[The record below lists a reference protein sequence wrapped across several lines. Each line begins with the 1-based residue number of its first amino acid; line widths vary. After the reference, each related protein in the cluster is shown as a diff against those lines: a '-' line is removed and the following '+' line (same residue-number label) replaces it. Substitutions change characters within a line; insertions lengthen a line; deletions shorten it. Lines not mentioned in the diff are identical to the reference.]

1 MGFCGLDGVFRADST
16 SFTVLRHLL
25 VHGEVKEMI
34 EAFGLD
40 IGSRDVREGVSSF
53 ARQDLHG

>member
-53 ARQDLHG
+53 A